1 MLQKWKTSKTLGP
14 VMLWLCLLAVLLLL
28 PTGYESALSY
38 KNADRV
44 DALVLSTDESD
55 IVDTGLVR
63 SGEQRCRVR
72 ILAGQFRDT
81 DCTAVNR
88 LNGSL
93 AEDKLFSPGDRAFVV
108 VSHSGGRI
116 TTVYMTDHFRLD
128 KETLLA
134 GLFLLL
140 LVLFAGGTGLRAIV
154 SFVDTVLLLWKVLVP
169 SLLKGWNPIWVSMA
183 LVLLL
188 TFLVLS
194 LIYGWDRRCLA
205 ATSGAALGI
214 LVTAVLGY
222 FFTDL
227 FRIHGAVME
236 SSESLLYAGY
246 QHLDLTKIF
255 VASIF
260 LGSSG
265 AVMDLSV
272 DICSAVCEVVQ
283 KKPDIRAREA
293 IASGFAVGRAA
304 CGSTT
309 TTLLLAYSG
318 SYLALLM
325 VFMAQGTPVAL
336 MLNYKYVAAEIVHT
350 IVGSFGL
357 VTVAPL
363 TAITSGFLLTRRKEA
378 DRSGEKDP
386 ATEA

>member
-14 VMLWLCLLAVLLLL
+14 VVLWLILLAVLLVL
-28 PTGYESALSY
+28 PTGFESALSY

-72 ILAGQFRDT
+72 ILAGQFEGT
-81 DCTAVNR
+81 ETTAVNR

-93 AEDKLFSPGDRAFVV
+93 AEDKLFSPGDKAFVV
-108 VSHSGGRI
+108 VSYAGDQI

-128 KETLLA
+128 KEVLLA

-140 LVLFAGGTGLRAIV
+140 LLLFARGTGLRAIL
-154 SFVDTVLLLWKVLVP
+154 SFVDTVLLLWKVLIP
-169 SLLKGWNPIWVSMA
+169 SLLKGWNPVWVSLG
-183 LVLLL
+183 LVMLL
-188 TFLVLS
+188 TVMVLS
-194 LIYGWDRRCLA
+194 LIYGWNRRCLA
-205 ATSGAALGI
+205 AVSGAVLGI
-214 LVTAVLGY
+214 VMTAVLGY
-222 FFTDL
+222 CFTDL
-227 FRIHGAVME
+227 FQIHGAEME

-246 QHLDLTKIF
+246 QHLDLTRIF

-272 DICSAVCEVVQ
+272 DICSAVWEVVQ
-283 KKPDIRAREA
+283 KTPDIRAREA
-293 IASGFAVGRAA
+293 IASGMAVGRAA

-325 VFMAQGTPVAL
+325 VFMAQGTPLAL

-363 TAITSGFLLTRRKEA
+363 TAITSGLLLTRSKKETA
-378 DRSGEKDP
+378 
-386 ATEA
+386 AT

>member
-1 MLQKWKTSKTLGP
+1 MRMIQRIRTSKTLGP
-14 VMLWLCLLAVLLLL
+14 VVLWLILLLVLLWM
-28 PTGYESALSY
+28 PTGYESAMSY
-38 KNADRV
+38 KNAERV
-44 DALVLSTDESD
+44 DARVLSTNESD

-63 SGEQRCRVR
+63 SGEQRCQVR
-72 ILAGQFRDT
+72 ILSGKFKNT
-81 DCTAVNR
+81 ECTAVNR

-108 VSHSGGRI
+108 VSHSGDLI
-116 TTVYMTDHFRLD
+116 TTVYMTDHYRIG
-128 KETLLA
+128 KEVLLA

-140 LVLFAGGTGLRAIV
+140 LLLFARGTGLRAIL
-154 SFVDTVLLLWKVLVP
+154 SFADTVLLLWKVLIP

-205 ATSGAALGI
+205 ATLGAALGI

-227 FRIHGAVME
+227 FQIHGAVME

-246 QHLDLTKIF
+246 QHLNLTKIF

-272 DICSAVCEVVQ
+272 DICSAVCEVVE
-283 KKPDIRAREA
+283 KKPDIGVKEA

-318 SYLALLM
+318 SYIALLM
-325 VFMAQGTPVAL
+325 VFMAQGTPIAL

-363 TAITSGFLLTRRKEA
+363 TAITSGLLLSHKQRA
-378 DRSGEKDP
+378 
-386 ATEA
+386 